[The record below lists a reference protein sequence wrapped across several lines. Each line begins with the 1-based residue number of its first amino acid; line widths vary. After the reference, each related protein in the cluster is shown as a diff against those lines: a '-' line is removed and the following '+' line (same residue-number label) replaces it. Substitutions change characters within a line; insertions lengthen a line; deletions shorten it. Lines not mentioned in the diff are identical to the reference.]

1 MLWDWELGWKEPG
14 SSADS
19 SVCGSLLFRR
29 AASIPRSSLSRP
41 KPEQLAL
48 ELELRYGMSVLQAV
62 PQSAVPQGWHPVT
75 NWWFQASIRGNPLS
89 THQQPADCCP
99 HPSFPRVNWEPAL
112 GEEDVSPSFRCMA
125 KGHDPTLGSHFPFQ
139 AEPQV
144 STRFGQEM
152 ERSGQT
158 S

>member
-19 SVCGSLLFRR
+19 SVCGSLVPSCCLHPSKFTLQ
-29 AASIPRSSLSRP
+29 AKAGAAGAGTGAPIWDVSIANSASICCATR
-41 KPEQLAL
+41 LAPCDKL
-48 ELELRYGMSVLQAV
+48 VVSGI
-62 PQSAVPQGWHPVT
+62 H
-75 NWWFQASIRGNPLS
+75 RGCPLS